1 MDPFQLRRSSGA
13 TDRIAM
19 VDLAEIDAAIGMVVA
34 GAARR
39 VCLVALSG
47 VEAIAGVA
55 LARAQDADIEFHLD
69 RDVGGAVRLTI
80 GPRAD
85 FGLQRETVNGRGRS
99 SGRRG

>member
-1 MDPFQLRRSSGA
+1 MDPIQFRPSSGA
-13 TDRIAM
+13 TDRAAM
-19 VDLAEIDAAIGMVVA
+19 VDLAEVDAAIGMVVA

-55 LARAQDADIEFHLD
+55 LARAQDADVGFHLD
-69 RDVGGAVRLTI
+69 RDAGGAVRLTI

-85 FGLQRETVNGRGRS
+85 TGPDATSLPDDR
-99 SGRRG
+99 